1 MNRALSLVLV
11 AVALVGCRKPSA
23 TTLSLPTD
31 APVSK
36 GLEPPV
42 MTTPD
47 PGVEYPSALFDQGIE
62 GNVVLRLFAD
72 TAGRLVPESTRV
84 AESSGYPALDSAA
97 LAAVPRF
104 TFAPGR
110 NNGSPVATLFLQPI
124 HFRHP
129 PRGGTTP

>member
-1 MNRALSLVLV
+1 MRRALGL
-11 AVALVGCRKPSA
+11 ALIAAALCGCRKPTS
-23 TTLSLPTD
+23 TTLSLPAD
-31 APVSK
+31 APVAK
-36 GLEPPV
+36 GFEPPV

-62 GNVVLRLFAD
+62 GNVVLRLYVD
-72 TAGRLVPESTRV
+72 TAGRLVPESTKI
-84 AESSGYPALDSAA
+84 AESSGFPALDSAA
-97 LAAVPRF
+97 VAATPRF

-110 NNGSPVATLFLQPI
+110 SNGSPVATLFLQPI